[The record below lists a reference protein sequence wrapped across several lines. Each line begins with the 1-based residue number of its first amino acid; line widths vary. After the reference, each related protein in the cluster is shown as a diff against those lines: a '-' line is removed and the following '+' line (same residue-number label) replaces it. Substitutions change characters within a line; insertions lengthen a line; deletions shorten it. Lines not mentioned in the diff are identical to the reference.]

1 MKKTFEVDLTGHP
14 AEVKIVDGYAVMAIP
29 MSYFKNLIE
38 TDDRYAEY
46 TDGEDDVDFIYPR
59 VVDEAVW
66 MEEVVDWM
74 NFEGDDGTTLI
85 TDVIERAFV
94 EAIESGSA
102 TIDLP

>member
-1 MKKTFEVDLTGHP
+1 MNKFTSS
-14 AEVKIVDGYAVMAIP
+14 AIVLAMALSLGACTRI
-29 MSYFKNLIE
+29 
-38 TDDRYAEY
+38 

>member
-1 MKKTFEVDLTGHP
+1 
-14 AEVKIVDGYAVMAIP
+14 
-29 MSYFKNLIE
+29 
-38 TDDRYAEY
+38 
-46 TDGEDDVDFIYPR
+46 
-59 VVDEAVW
+59 
-66 MEEVVDWM
+66 M